1 MSREGDFYKFWSII
15 LYFLKIS
22 EIGPISTLN
31 LHGNSIERIIPT
43 LCQMSIRHLTLE
55 DQTSPSLLFRRLQS
69 LETLDGAT
77 ESGEKF
83 DDRQTEPILPPRPK
97 FNPWREQSEPK
108 VPDIREHVLKATENL
123 STKYETA
130 QLETQSK
137 IEKLEESFIRK

>member
-1 MSREGDFYKFWSII
+1 
-15 LYFLKIS
+15 
-22 EIGPISTLN
+22 
-31 LHGNSIERIIPT
+31 
-43 LCQMSIRHLTLE
+43 MSIRHLTLE